1 MKITAKKA
9 VLLFCICSVTLS
21 TYAQTYKD
29 NYNEREKDITELG
42 LLRINPTL
50 FTLFGIDAN
59 PGPSAQEIQGNA
71 VFLKQVGDF
80 NKAAVITK
88 TENSAIKIVQNGNY
102 NRTGLLYWTETAYA
116 DLQQN
121 GDYNTIKD
129 FVINPNL
136 DVNLELIQNGD
147 DLYFERFGANN
158 LTKSM
163 KFIQTDASPS
173 IIVRSF

>member
-1 MKITAKKA
+1 M
-9 VLLFCICSVTLS
+9 LFSLFGVCYFIN
-21 TYAQTYKD
+21 AQTYGEND
-29 NYNEREKDITELG
+29 IEKSDRIRWIRLAPESFNLLNIISQPNPRIDEVQG
-42 LLRINPTL
+42 NNVLLRQI
-50 FTLFGIDAN
+50 
-59 PGPSAQEIQGNA
+59 
-71 VFLKQVGDF
+71 GDY
-80 NKAAVITK
+80 NKVAVIAK
-88 TENSAIKIVQNGNY
+88 TDRSEINLQQNGNY

-121 GDYNTIKD
+121 GDFNTIKD

-136 DVNLELIQNGD
+136 EVNLELIQNGD

-163 KFIQTDASPS
+163 KFIQTDASPT